1 MTPKKSQLTDETHH
15 HTGHVAAHDD
25 RGIRRDPAEIADAA
39 SRSIRELGADARSLA
54 EDAGRTVQGEAERA
68 AELAR
73 EGGEQAQELYRQAC
87 GVVRRH
93 PTAAVLT
100 SLGVGLLVG
109 RVLGGR

>member
-1 MTPKKSQLTDETHH
+1 MTPDQSHVTGESHH
-15 HTGHVAAHDD
+15 HTGHVPTHDD

-39 SRSIRELGADARSLA
+39 SRGIREIGTDARSVA
-54 EDAGRTVQGEAERA
+54 EEAGGIVQGKAERA

-73 EGGEQAQELYRQAC
+73 EGGEQAQQVYTRAC